1 MKSRPAFT
9 LIELLTAIVIVGILA
24 SIANRSVHEL
34 VARARIVR
42 AVSEI
47 RSIDSQLAAYFAT
60 HNAYPSS
67 LTEAGI
73 GAMRDPWNRPYV
85 YTRITAGN
93 IGLVRKDRFLVPL
106 NSDYDLYSSG
116 GDGVSRPPLTA
127 IQSRDDIVRAQDGG
141 FIGLAR
147 DF

>member
-9 LIELLTAIVIVGILA
+9 LIELIIAMVIVGILA
-24 SIANRSVHEL
+24 SIANRSVREL
-34 VARARIVR
+34 VERARIVR

-47 RSIDSQLAAYFAT
+47 RTIGTQLAVYFAA
-60 HNAYPSS
+60 HNAYPST

-85 YTRITAGN
+85 YMLITASNMGQ
-93 IGLVRKDRFLVPL
+93 VRKDRFLVPL
-106 NSDYDLYSSG
+106 NTDYDLYSIG
-116 GDGVSRPPLTA
+116 ADGVSFPPLTA
-127 IQSRDDIVRAQDGG
+127 KESRDDIVRVQDGG